1 MTSEMENT
9 YTIKTLMGNWQE
21 SRAREEDERS
31 LFLDK
36 CSKGQLAIQKMALLQ
51 DTFLKYVS
59 VVSLS
64 RPHLFLFPENALGT
78 SLQHGENV
86 LAIFFSTLKDS
97 RIA

>member
-59 VVSLS
+59 VFSLAQ
-64 RPHLFLFPENALGT
+64 PPPFVFVP
-78 SLQHGENV
+78 
-86 LAIFFSTLKDS
+86 
-97 RIA
+97 